1 MTADPS
7 AIHLLES
14 PTVRAVVGVL
24 VVVVLYFLA
33 LELRKIP
40 GKLSV
45 LMATAF
51 VDMVGLLMVIP
62 LLPFYA
68 KKLGGPGFDI
78 GTVHIGIGLITAIL
92 VSSFTV
98 AQLVS
103 APVWGRFSDRFGRR
117 PALLVALTASA
128 IAYIVFAFANN
139 LWLLLLSRVVQG
151 AGGGTVGVVQAYV
164 ADATEP
170 ENRARSLGWLS
181 AATNLGVAL
190 GPVLGAVALTVGE
203 RRLSIGAQ
211 GFALGHAAPGV
222 FAALLC
228 LVNMAF
234 AWRFLRESRVVHP
247 QHATRKPGAS
257 RQAVLRVLT
266 HSGDPAARLIWIYA
280 VAIGAFQGVNS
291 ILALFLADRWGV
303 TEKTISYFFTYI
315 GVISVLTRALLLGRV
330 IDLFGEARL
339 ARIGLVLMAAGLAT
353 LPLAPTLPA
362 LALAVA
368 LMPLGTAFTFP
379 CVTAL
384 LSRVI
389 GSHERGLYMGVQ
401 QTYGGLARVILP
413 LVFGIAFDR
422 LGHSVP
428 FWISATLVATTLL
441 LGMGMEGYVKRPVTT
456 T

>member
-339 ARIGLVLMAAGLAT
+339 SRIGLVLMAAGLAT

-401 QTYGGLARVILP
+401 QTYGGLARVVLP